1 MKFGNFSPREA
12 NFLLVLNQFSK
23 AEICDFDGN
32 FYWTHIFCSV
42 SLKMPKKNMSSKSQ
56 DPDLY
61 DYEKVMFIHTVID
74 AQLHAGWTTFV
85 DRSCMYS
92 NLL

>member
-1 MKFGNFSPREA
+1 
-12 NFLLVLNQFSK
+12 
-23 AEICDFDGN
+23 
-32 FYWTHIFCSV
+32 
-42 SLKMPKKNMSSKSQ
+42 MPKKNMSSKSQ